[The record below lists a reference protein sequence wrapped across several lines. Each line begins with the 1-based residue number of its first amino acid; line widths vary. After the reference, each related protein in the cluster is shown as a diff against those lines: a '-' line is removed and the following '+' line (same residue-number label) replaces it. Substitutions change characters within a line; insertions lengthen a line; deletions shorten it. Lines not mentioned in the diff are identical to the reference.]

1 MALLMTRC
9 SRVPCIC
16 ARIRNCGHKA
26 VSRREPTP
34 GGSRRETVVHEMA
47 PQVQCTTPQPS
58 AGTPPMAREP
68 ILIVDDNAHN
78 LKLVRVI
85 LAAEQYEVKTAAD
98 AEQALMILESFAPQL
113 ILMDLQLPGM
123 DGLELTRQLRTDPS
137 RRQIIIIA
145 LTAYAM
151 KGDEERALSAGC
163 DGYMSKPIEI
173 DALIKMVAAQLAR
186 HRDLVVGR

>member
-1 MALLMTRC
+1 
-9 SRVPCIC
+9 
-16 ARIRNCGHKA
+16 
-26 VSRREPTP
+26 
-34 GGSRRETVVHEMA
+34 
-47 PQVQCTTPQPS
+47 
-58 AGTPPMAREP
+58 MAREP